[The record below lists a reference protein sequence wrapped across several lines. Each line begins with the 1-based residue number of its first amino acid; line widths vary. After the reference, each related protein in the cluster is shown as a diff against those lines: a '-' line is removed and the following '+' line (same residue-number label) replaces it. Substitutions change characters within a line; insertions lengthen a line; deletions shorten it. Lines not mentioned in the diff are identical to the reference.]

1 MTPPPAPDATL
12 LRDRLDHWARTRPD
26 DTAITFGTQAFTW
39 GQWRQRILRL
49 TGALRAAGVRPGDRL
64 AALDLNHLAAVELTL
79 AASALGAAMVPANFR
94 LSPDQI
100 RYILEDSRPVILFQG
115 AQLAGVA
122 TAAGAD
128 SLVPRRVVIGGD
140 NDEYEPF
147 LAAGQPDEGGGAG
160 QEDVCLV
167 MYTSGT
173 TGRPKGAQLTHRG
186 VIAHSA
192 ACCAAMSIGPDT
204 VSLVAM
210 PLFHVGGS
218 CYAQVGLHGGART
231 ILLREPAPAALFGAI
246 ASGATHTFI
255 VPTVI
260 HGVLAAGEQAITAF
274 GALKSIAYGAAP
286 MPLPMLRQAL
296 DAWPRSDLVQVYGMT
311 ELSGVATLLTAEA
324 HRDVAHPERLAS
336 GGLPLPGVE
345 VRVVDPVTLEDVKP
359 GAKGEIWFRS
369 AQAMRGYLNRPA
381 ATAETKTAD
390 GWIRS
395 GDIGHADDAGFIYVL
410 DRVKDMIITGGENV
424 YGPEVENVLNACPGV
439 SEGVIIGIPDDRWG
453 ESVKAV
459 VVPAAG
465 AELSADDVIAFCRAR
480 LAHYQSPTSV
490 DFVEV
495 LPRSATG
502 KVLKRAL
509 REPYWADRE
518 RAI

>member
-1 MTPPPAPDATL
+1 MTLSPAPEATL
-12 LRDRLDHWARTRPD
+12 LRDRVDHWARVAPGDLAT
-26 DTAITFGTQAFTW
+26 TFGAQAFTW

-49 TGALRAAGVRPGDRL
+49 TGALRDAGVRPGDRL
-64 AALDLNHLAAVELTL
+64 AVLDLNHLATVELTL
-79 AASALGAAMVPANFR
+79 AASALGAATVPANFR

-100 RYILEDSRPVILFQG
+100 RYILEDSRPVILFHG
-115 AQLAGVA
+115 AQLTDVA
-122 TAAGAD
+122 TAADAD

-140 NDEYEPF
+140 GDEYEPF
-147 LAAGQPDEGGGAG
+147 LAGGQPDGGGAV
-160 QEDVCLV
+160 DPDDACLV

-192 ACCAAMSIGPDT
+192 ACCAVMSIGRDT

-218 CYAQVGLHGGART
+218 CYAQVAIYGGART

-246 ASGATHTFI
+246 AAGATHTFV
-255 VPTVI
+255 VPSVI
-260 HGVLAAGEQAITAF
+260 HGVLAGGDQAIAAF
-274 GALKSIAYGAAP
+274 GGLKSISYGAAP

-296 DAWPRSDLVQVYGMT
+296 DAWPQTELVQVYGMT
-311 ELSGVATLLTAEA
+311 ELTGVVTLLSAAA
-324 HRDVAHPERLAS
+324 HRDGAHPERLAS
-336 GGLPLPGVE
+336 AGLPLPGVE

-359 GAKGEIWFRS
+359 GEKGEIWVRS
-369 AQAMRGYLNRPA
+369 LQAMRGYLNQPRA
-381 ATAETKTAD
+381 SAETKTAD

-395 GDIGHADDAGFIYVL
+395 GDIGRTDDAGFVYVL

-424 YGPEVENVLNACPGV
+424 YGPEVESVLNACPGV
-439 SEGVIIGIPDDRWG
+439 SEGVIIGVPDDRWG
-453 ESVKAV
+453 ETVKAV
-459 VVPAAG
+459 VVPAPG
-465 AELSADDVIAFCRAR
+465 VQLSADDIIAFCRAR
-480 LAHYQSPTSV
+480 LAHYQSPVSV

-509 REPYWADRE
+509 REPYWAGRE

>member
-1 MTPPPAPDATL
+1 
-12 LRDRLDHWARTRPD
+12 
-26 DTAITFGTQAFTW
+26 
-39 GQWRQRILRL
+39 
-49 TGALRAAGVRPGDRL
+49 
-64 AALDLNHLAAVELTL
+64 
-79 AASALGAAMVPANFR
+79 
-94 LSPDQI
+94 
-100 RYILEDSRPVILFQG
+100 
-115 AQLAGVA
+115 
-122 TAAGAD
+122 
-128 SLVPRRVVIGGD
+128 
-140 NDEYEPF
+140 
-147 LAAGQPDEGGGAG
+147 
-160 QEDVCLV
+160 

-173 TGRPKGAQLTHRG
+173 TGRPKGAQLTHCG
-186 VIAHSA
+186 VNAHSA
-192 ACCAAMSIGPDT
+192 ACCTALSMGPGV

-210 PLFHVGGS
+210 PLFHAGGS
-218 CYAQVGLHGGART
+218 CYAQVGIHGGTRT

-246 ASGATHTFI
+246 ASGATHTFV
-255 VPTVI
+255 VPAI
-260 HGVLAAGEQAITAF
+260 IGGILAAGRQAVTAF
-274 GALKSIAYGAAP
+274 GGLKSIAYGAAP

-296 DAWPRSDLVQVYGMT
+296 GAWPETDVIQVYGMT
-311 ELSGVATLLTAEA
+311 EMSGVATVLTAEA
-324 HRDVAHPERLAS
+324 HRDDAHPERLAS

-345 VRVVDPVTLEDVKP
+345 VRVVDPVTLKDVEP
-359 GAKGEIWFRS
+359 GEKGEIWLRS
-369 AQAMRGYLNRPA
+369 AQAMRGYLNQDSA
-381 ATAETKTAD
+381 GTKTAD

-395 GDIGHADDAGFIYVL
+395 GDIGRLDDAGFVYVL

-480 LAHYQSPTSV
+480 LAHYQSPASV

-509 REPYWADRE
+509 REPYWAGRE

>member
-1 MTPPPAPDATL
+1 
-12 LRDRLDHWARTRPD
+12 
-26 DTAITFGTQAFTW
+26 
-39 GQWRQRILRL
+39 
-49 TGALRAAGVRPGDRL
+49 
-64 AALDLNHLAAVELTL
+64 
-79 AASALGAAMVPANFR
+79 
-94 LSPDQI
+94 
-100 RYILEDSRPVILFQG
+100 
-115 AQLAGVA
+115 
-122 TAAGAD
+122 
-128 SLVPRRVVIGGD
+128 
-140 NDEYEPF
+140 
-147 LAAGQPDEGGGAG
+147 
-160 QEDVCLV
+160 

-186 VIAHSA
+186 VIAHST

-218 CYAQVGLHGGART
+218 CYAQVGIHGGART
-231 ILLREPAPAALFGAI
+231 ILLREPAPGALFGAI

-260 HGVLAAGEQAITAF
+260 HGVLAAGGQAITAF
-274 GALKSIAYGAAP
+274 GALKSISYGAAP

-296 DAWPRSDLVQVYGMT
+296 DAWPQTDLVQVYGMT
-311 ELSGVATLLTAEA
+311 ELSGVATLLSAGA
-324 HRDVAHPERLAS
+324 HRDAAHPERLAS

-359 GAKGEIWFRS
+359 GERGELWFRS
-369 AQAMRGYLNRPA
+369 AQAMRGYLNRPE

-395 GDIGHADDAGFIYVL
+395 GDIGRADDAGFIYVL

-424 YGPEVENVLNACPGV
+424 YSPEVENVLNACPGV

-459 VVPAAG
+459 VVPAPG
-465 AELSADDVIAFCRAR
+465 AELSAHDIIAFCRAR
-480 LAHYQSPTSV
+480 LAHYQAPASV

-509 REPYWADRE
+509 REPYWAGRE
-518 RAI
+518 RAV